1 MQTLS
6 FQQNTRVPTERLT
19 FQFQQDE
26 SDSQKID
33 HRAICSAV
41 RAWAAA
47 EGRVAVALAIK
58 EAVEEAGLVGIDTN
72 CNADVWNVKLFRW
85 LDNKEKSLVYRTNV
99 EQLEP
104 VIISVLPLAYRDR
117 VVKHDSFALRIAK
130 SVKEDA
136 EAIQAVVL
144 KAPKQERWK
153 EISESI
159 VAKYLLDG
167 PDSVAPIM
175 AMVTTMLGGAL

>member
-6 FQQNTRVPTERLT
+6 FQQNNRAPTERMK
-19 FQFQQDE
+19 FQCHQAELDTP
-26 SDSQKID
+26 KID

-58 EAVEEAGLVGIDTN
+58 EAVEEAGLSDIDTSV
-72 CNADVWNVKLFRW
+72 NADVWNVKLFRW
-85 LDNKEKSLVYRTNV
+85 LDQPEKSAVYRANV
-99 EQLEP
+99 EQLAP

-117 VVKHDSFALRIAK
+117 VVKHDNFALRIAK

-175 AMVTTMLGGAL
+175 AMVTTMLSGAL